1 MIYELAV
8 YIRREIQR
16 AEGVRFTED
25 EISFVAMHIGA
36 RWKCKLHVQHDC
48 ARSSCVPRTTRWRP
62 RLRER
67 LEREFDQ
74 HLDITGLVTRL
85 HGVDDIDADLV
96 ISTVPLSGQD
106 APVVVVNV
114 FPTWKDI
121 ESVRADHPHHPQ
133 PRSGL
138 GPAPTTRLSPP

>member
-1 MIYELAV
+1 MP
-8 YIRREIQR
+8 QR
-16 AEGVRFTED
+16 LDDQPT
-25 EISFVAMHIGA
+25 
-36 RWKCKLHVQHDC
+36 
-48 ARSSCVPRTTRWRP
+48 

-85 HGVDDIDADLV
+85 DGVDDIDADLV
-96 ISTVPLSGQD
+96 ISTVPLSGHD
-106 APVVVVNV
+106 APLVVVNV

-121 ESVRADHPHHPQ
+121 ESRHHPHYPQ

-138 GPAPTTRLSPP
+138 GTAPTTRLSPP